1 MSTKQSL
8 RPTVVVAA
16 VVAEAALAVA
26 VEVAAVEVT
35 EAVDVGT
42 DNQCFRKR
50 ANLYKALSQVKFMI
64 KTP

>member
-1 MSTKQSL
+1 M
-8 RPTVVVAA
+8 VVEAGVA
-16 VVAEAALAVA
+16 
-26 VEVAAVEVT
+26 

-50 ANLYKALSQVKFMI
+50 ANLYKALSQVKFII